1 MLVTPT
7 TPDELRRSLRDSA
20 DALQR
25 CQAHEIPGALI
36 DRLVELDWLE
46 WRGGAL
52 VLTTT
57 GQNIYRKERALL
69 REEEALAHAQSRTH
83 KRNP

>member
-1 MLVTPT
+1 MLVPPLTQ
-7 TPDELRRSLRDSA
+7 DELRRSLHDSA

-36 DRLVELDWLE
+36 ERLVELDWLE

-69 REEEALAHAQSRTH
+69 RDEAQATPRSP
-83 KRNP
+83 KRNL